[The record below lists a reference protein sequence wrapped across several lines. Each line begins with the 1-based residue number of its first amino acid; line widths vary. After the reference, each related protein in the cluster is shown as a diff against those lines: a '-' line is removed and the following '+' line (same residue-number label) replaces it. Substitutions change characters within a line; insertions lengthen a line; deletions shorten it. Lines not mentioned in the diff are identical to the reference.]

1 MLSVN
6 FCSMCFFNV
15 SILHPRSY
23 IEVISLSLLNQYK
36 HDLGRPQQSVQCDR
50 MRGGFDFVFHVH
62 KFGFHHKKDMLI
74 FSCWAHKSHPHH
86 NLWIVILSCCGH
98 KFDIHHN
105 LCILIFSCRVRIFGF
120 RHSHYMLIFVFRI
133 YTWLIVLT
141 FCRYPSTFCNI
152 LLIVFGAS

>member
-74 FSCWAHKSHPHH
+74 FSCWAHKSHPAT
-86 NLWIVILSCCGH
+86 
-98 KFDIHHN
+98 
-105 LCILIFSCRVRIFGF
+105 IFGLWSYLVVVKNLTSTTIF
-120 RHSHYMLIFVFRI
+120 AFWSSLVVFAYLASATVIMLIFVFRV

>member
-50 MRGGFDFVFHVH
+50 IGEGGVGGGAALTLFSMFTNLASTT
-62 KFGFHHKKDMLI
+62 KKT
-74 FSCWAHKSHPHH
+74 CWSSLVGLTNPTPTT
-86 NLWIVILSCCGH
+86 
-98 KFDIHHN
+98 
-105 LCILIFSCRVRIFGF
+105 IFGLW
-120 RHSHYMLIFVFRI
+120 SYLVVVTNLTSTTIFAFWSSLVVFAYLASATVI
-133 YTWLIVLT
+133 TCWSLSSVFTLGLLYWPFADIQALFAI
-141 FCRYPSTFCNI
+141 FC
-152 LLIVFGAS
+152 

>member
-36 HDLGRPQQSVQCDR
+36 HDLGRPQQSVQYDR
-50 MRGGFDFVFHVH
+50 MGGGFDFVFHVQ

-74 FSCWAHKSHPHH
+74 FSCWAHKSHPAA
-86 NLWIVILSCCGH
+86 
-98 KFDIHHN
+98 
-105 LCILIFSCRVRIFGF
+105 IFGLW
-120 RHSHYMLIFVFRI
+120 SYLVVVKNLTSTTIFAFWSSLVVLAYLASATVITCWSLSSVFTLGLLYWPFADI
-133 YTWLIVLT
+133 QALFAI
-141 FCRYPSTFCNI
+141 FC
-152 LLIVFGAS
+152 